1 MTFYNIFPIIFSNYL
16 LLLLLPAMA
25 SAASCVLLL
34 FSVAA
39 TLCICAS
46 AHPLSPVY
54 DRVVFVGDSASDS
67 GNVYTLTGGAWP
79 PSVDWSEYFAQEIG
93 ASLTNMAYGGAT
105 SSNAYVQGYTGPN
118 STIPVPCKLDFLI

>member
-79 PSVDWSEYFAQEIG
+79 PSVDYKVCINWR
-93 ASLTNMAYGGAT
+93 
-105 SSNAYVQGYTGPN
+105 V
-118 STIPVPCKLDFLI
+118 LIAIYARQSCQF